1 MPYSVDLRER
11 VMDAIDNGER
21 PTDVAKK
28 FKVGL
33 RTIYDWKE
41 LRRATNSLEPKSG
54 HQKGHSHRIKDW
66 GQFEEFVKQHP
77 HHKTEAMCR
86 EWTKLTGQSIS
97 VSVMQ
102 VALKKINFTYK
113 KKLFLTK
120 NEAKKSGNYFWMK

>member
-33 RTIYDWKE
+33 RTIYDWKD
-41 LRRATNSLEPKSG
+41 LRKETNSLEPKSG
-54 HQKGHSHRIKDW
+54 YQKGHSHRILDW
-66 GQFEEFVKQHP
+66 VQFKEFAQQHP
-77 HHKTEAMCR
+77 HLKAEAMCT
-86 EWTKLTGQSIS
+86 EWTKLSGRSIS

-102 VALKKINFTYK
+102 IALQKIKFTYK
-113 KKLFLTK
+113 KKLFPTK
-120 NEAKKSGNYFWMK
+120 NEAKKSADSF